1 MVVVLLLCSLLWE
14 KQPQHASPGGEGW
27 AAETASWAA
36 VRVVAAAAGLT
47 AVSPSAGAGLARRPE
62 MAVAAELAALVVQA
76 EETGAAA
83 ADGACDEA
91 SVAFLGSRGLGSGG
105 RCLPKHQQGRPERT
119 APTISGTWAWRS
131 ILVFQTC
138 TNVLLDT

>member
-1 MVVVLLLCSLLWE
+1 MPSPAGLAPRPRS
-14 KQPQHASPGGEGW
+14 PQHASPGGEGW

-105 RCLPKHQQGRPERT
+105 RCLNDSQQL
-119 APTISGTWAWRS
+119 RS
-131 ILVFQTC
+131 LWIYAVNQILLRKTQ
-138 TNVLLDT
+138 L